1 MMPAHYAL
9 SDAAI
14 VLVTIFAGNALWR
27 GGRHL
32 PAFAMA
38 CFGVAAFIG
47 VVRFGAGLQDQ
58 LAALHG
64 GASQLLGLAGAV
76 AILSGYLF
84 RPADR
89 HIISIIALILCAATA
104 IFMFAQPLLGPVF
117 LLALVIVFLASIV
130 RPGPSG
136 RTWLVPIGCALMLAN
151 TLFIRRA
158 AWLDEA
164 AAWHVYHVLIA
175 LALAALAKGLMS
187 TERDAH

>member
-1 MMPAHYAL
+1 MPAHYAL

-27 GGRHL
+27 SGRHL

-58 LAALHG
+58 LAALHA

-76 AILSGYLF
+76 AILSSYLF
-84 RPADR
+84 HPADR
-89 HIISIIALILCAATA
+89 HIISIIALILCAASA
-104 IFMFAQPLLGPVF
+104 IFLLAQPLLGPVF
-117 LLALVIVFLASIV
+117 LLALVIMLFASIA
-130 RPGPSG
+130 RPGPLG
-136 RTWLVPIGCALMLAN
+136 RSWLVPIGCALMLAD

-164 AAWHVYHVLIA
+164 IAWHVYHVAIA
-175 LALAALAKGLMS
+175 LALAALAKGLLS
-187 TERDAH
+187 AERRVN

>member
-27 GGRHL
+27 SGRHL

-58 LAALHG
+58 LAALHA

-76 AILSGYLF
+76 AILSSYLF
-84 RPADR
+84 HPADR
-89 HIISIIALILCAATA
+89 HIISIIALILCAASA
-104 IFMFAQPLLGPVF
+104 IFLLAQPLLGPVF
-117 LLALVIVFLASIV
+117 LLALVIMLFASIA
-130 RPGPSG
+130 RPGPLG
-136 RTWLVPIGCALMLAN
+136 RSWLVPIGCALMLAD

-164 AAWHVYHVLIA
+164 VAWHVYHVVIA
-175 LALAALAKGLMS
+175 LALATLAKGLLS
-187 TERDAH
+187 AKRRVN

>member
-1 MMPAHYAL
+1 MMPAHYAV

-27 GGRHL
+27 KGRHL
-32 PAFAMA
+32 SAFAMA
-38 CFGVAAFIG
+38 CFGVAALIG
-47 VVRFGAGLQDQ
+47 VVRFGGGGGLQDQ
-58 LAALHG
+58 LAALHA

-76 AILSGYLF
+76 AILSSYLF

-104 IFMFAQPLLGPVF
+104 IFLLAKPLFGPVF

-136 RTWLVPIGCALMLAN
+136 RTWLVPIGCAVMLAN
-151 TLFIRRA
+151 TLFIRSA
-158 AWLDEA
+158 GWLDEA
-164 AAWHVYHVLIA
+164 VAWHVYHVVIA
-175 LALAALAKGLMS
+175 LALAALAKGLL
-187 TERDAH
+187 TAERR

>member
-14 VLVTIFAGNALWR
+14 VLVTIIAGNALWR
-27 GGRHL
+27 HGRQL

-47 VVRFGAGLQDQ
+47 LVRFGGGLQDH
-58 LAALHG
+58 LAALHA
-64 GASQLLGLAGAV
+64 GASQLLGIAGAV

-89 HIISIIALILCAATA
+89 HMIWIIALILCAATA
-104 IFMFAQPLLGPVF
+104 IFLFAQPLLGPVF

-130 RPGPSG
+130 RPGPLG
-136 RTWLVPIGCALMLAN
+136 RTWLVPVGCALMLAN

-164 AAWHVYHVLIA
+164 VAWHVYHLVVA

-187 TERDAH
+187 NERGAH

>member
-27 GGRHL
+27 NGRHL

-38 CFGVAAFIG
+38 CFGVAALIG
-47 VVRFGAGLQDQ
+47 AVRFGAGLQDA
-58 LAALHG
+58 LAALHA

-76 AILSGYLF
+76 AILSSYLF
-84 RPADR
+84 RPANR
-89 HIISIIALILCAATA
+89 HIIWIIALILCAATA
-104 IFMFAQPLLGPVF
+104 IFLLAQPLLGPVF
-117 LLALVIVFLASIV
+117 LLALVIMLFASIA
-130 RPGPSG
+130 RPGPLG
-136 RTWLVPIGCALMLAN
+136 RSWLIPAGCALMLAD

-164 AAWHVYHVLIA
+164 IAWHVYHVAIA
-175 LALAALAKGLMS
+175 LALAALAKGLLS
-187 TERDAH
+187 AERRVN

>member
-1 MMPAHYAL
+1 MPAHYAL

-14 VLVTIFAGNALWR
+14 VLVTIFAGTTLWR
-27 GGRHL
+27 NGRHL

-47 VVRFGAGLQDQ
+47 VVRFGAGLQNA
-58 LAALHG
+58 LAALHA

-76 AILSGYLF
+76 AILSSYLF

-104 IFMFAQPLLGPVF
+104 IFLLAQPLLGPVF
-117 LLALVIVFLASIV
+117 LLALVIMLFASV
-130 RPGPSG
+130 ARLGPLG
-136 RTWLVPIGCALMLAN
+136 RSWLIPAGCALMLADA
-151 TLFIRRA
+151 LFIRRA

-164 AAWHVYHVLIA
+164 VSWHMYHVLIA

>member
-27 GGRHL
+27 NGRHL

-58 LAALHG
+58 LAALHA

-76 AILSGYLF
+76 AILSSYLF
-84 RPADR
+84 HPADR
-89 HIISIIALILCAATA
+89 HIISITALILCAASA
-104 IFMFAQPLLGPVF
+104 IFLLAQPLLGPVF
-117 LLALVIVFLASIV
+117 LLALVIMLFASV
-130 RPGPSG
+130 ARPGPLG
-136 RTWLVPIGCALMLAN
+136 RSWLIPAGCALMLAD

-158 AWLDEA
+158 AWVDEA
-164 AAWHVYHVLIA
+164 VAWHVYHVVIA
-175 LALAALAKGLMS
+175 LALAALAKGLLS
-187 TERDAH
+187 AKRRVN

>member
-14 VLVTIFAGNALWR
+14 VLVTIIAGNALWR
-27 GGRHL
+27 HGRQF

-47 VVRFGAGLQDQ
+47 LVRFGGGLQDH
-58 LAALHG
+58 LAALHA

-76 AILSGYLF
+76 AVLSGYLF

-89 HIISIIALILCAATA
+89 HIIWIIALILCAATA
-104 IFMFAQPLLGPVF
+104 IFLFAQPLLGPVF

-130 RPGPSG
+130 RPGPLG
-136 RTWLVPIGCALMLAN
+136 RTWLVPVGCTLMLAN

-164 AAWHVYHVLIA
+164 VAWHVYHLVVA

-187 TERDAH
+187 NERGAH